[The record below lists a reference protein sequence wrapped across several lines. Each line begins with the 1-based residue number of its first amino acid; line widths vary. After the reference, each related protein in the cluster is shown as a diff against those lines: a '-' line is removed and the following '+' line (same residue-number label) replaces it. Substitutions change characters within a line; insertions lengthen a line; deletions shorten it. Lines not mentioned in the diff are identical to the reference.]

1 MAKIYHAKQPVF
13 GMYHK
18 GMPEWSVDF
27 DLVAE
32 VEGNSLDEAF
42 RLTNHIDR
50 AWWDNPGVITHKKSR
65 STSVGDIIVTDDGTY
80 RCETIGWTRI

>member
-42 RLTNHIDR
+42 RLTIFEPR
-50 AWWDNPGVITHKKSR
+50 KPP
-65 STSVGDIIVTDDGTY
+65 
-80 RCETIGWTRI
+80 